1 MKSRDVINC
10 RKSEAVIF
18 LSGRCN
24 QFPGCSS
31 SPQVRA
37 VIVVFTVPSWNE
49 IRERFKKS
57 PPIKTEARAHHST
70 AKFPFYIL
78 FF

>member
-10 RKSEAVIF
+10 RKSEVVIF

-37 VIVVFTVPSWNE
+37 VIVVFTVPSWNG
-49 IRERFKKS
+49 IGERFKKS

-70 AKFPFYIL
+70 ARCLFYIL
-78 FF
+78 F